1 MPPGSPLRKEIASS
15 TMYDVVYLDDKR
27 HPEVVA
33 TGLNRESATGLARAE
48 ARRRHAGRMFLAGS
62 ENAPPTHAV
71 VIIRS
76 DAGQVPSSAPAAQ
89 PPDAQP

>member
-1 MPPGSPLRKEIASS
+1 MHPGSHVPRDPASGM
-15 TMYDVVYLDDKR
+15 TYDVVYLDDKR
-27 HPEVVA
+27 RPEVVA
-33 TGLNRESATGLARAE
+33 TGLNRDSAAGLARAE

-76 DAGQVPSSAPAAQ
+76 ESERAALRAVAQ
-89 PPDAQP
+89 P

>member
-1 MPPGSPLRKEIASS
+1 MQPGSHVPNERLNA

-27 HPEVVA
+27 HPEIVA
-33 TGLNRESATGLARAE
+33 TGLNRESAAGLAREE

-76 DAGQVPSSAPAAQ
+76 ETGQVPSSAPVA
-89 PPDAQP
+89 

>member
-1 MPPGSPLRKEIASS
+1 MRPASQIS
-15 TMYDVVYLDDKR
+15 NERASGTMYDVVYLDDKK
-27 HPEVVA
+27 HAEVVA
-33 TGLNRESATGLARAE
+33 TGLNRESAAGLARSE

-76 DAGQVPSSAPAAQ
+76 EPAPSPAAV
-89 PPDAQP
+89 AQP